1 MARRKQ
7 QASSGP
13 SKAYLVSFGDTMTAL
28 LAFFIVL
35 NSLAKEQTGANLHAG
50 TGSFAR
56 AFSNSGLPGG
66 FSGNRSQAV
75 VRKSAPKPIYALS
88 DNTSDDPD
96 KVGPDDTDKSDSI
109 QDREKE
115 QFQKFLSQIEKQFR
129 LDDQP
134 PLTNQ
139 TAIDSFE
146 PMDPAAGGLS
156 RHALKIL
163 SEAIPKLR
171 QPAGSLEIILWTP
184 MPSPSHMERLLDSS
198 IQVRNEVESLFW
210 LDLDERRRI
219 RYRVKPW
226 LFSDAKRPVLS
237 VIIASREG
245 SR

>member
-7 QASSGP
+7 QTSNGP

-28 LAFFIVL
+28 LAFFIVI

-75 VRKSAPKPIYALS
+75 VRRNAPRPIYALS
-88 DNTSDDPD
+88 ENNSDDPS
-96 KVGPDDTDKSDSI
+96 KVGPDDTDKADQI
-109 QDREKE
+109 QDRDKE

-134 PLTNQ
+134 PLTSQ

-146 PMDPAAGGLS
+146 PMNPATGGLS
-156 RHALKIL
+156 RHAVKIL

-171 QPAGSLEIILWTP
+171 QPTGSLEIVLWTP
-184 MPSPSHMERLLDSS
+184 VPSPQRIEKLLDTSLQIRS
-198 IQVRNEVESLFW
+198 EVEDLFW
-210 LDLDERRRI
+210 LNLDEKRRI

-237 VIIASREG
+237 VILASRE
-245 SR
+245 SPR